1 MTPGKEEK
9 KKAPARGAKRAAL
22 NRELLGEVRR
32 MQADMHEMLERYE
45 MRVGGA
51 LNELVVHLEGDTSL
65 GQPPRPP
72 TIRVAQA
79 MLDEIREVKIRPRKA
94 RSRDLTRLEKLVG
107 KLGEM
112 TAEE

>member
-9 KKAPARGAKRAAL
+9 KKAPARESRRAAL
-22 NRELLGEVRR
+22 NRELLGEVRTL
-32 MQADMHEMLERYE
+32 QADMHELLERYE

-51 LNELVVHLEGDTSL
+51 LNELVVHLEGDASL
-65 GQPPRPP
+65 DQPPRPT
-72 TIRVAQA
+72 TIRTAQG
-79 MLDEIREVKIRPRKA
+79 MLEAIRETRIRPRKA
-94 RSRDLTRLEKLVG
+94 RARDLRNLEKLVG